1 MTSNGWCNAQATCWR
16 EWLAW
21 CRNVISATPRQL
33 ESLVRLSESLARLE
47 LQEEVA
53 ERHVTE
59 ALRLMKVS
67 MQQSAMDHRTGMIDM
82 DKLYSGVGAL
92 DREMRRHLATAISEL
107 LIGASP
113 ILCEHLSVRGD
124 AYMRISFSGKETTV
138 VTAPGPTRPFS

>member
-1 MTSNGWCNAQATCWR
+1 MSVISLNQKAFWYTQEHAQSVAEEFDGWP
-16 EWLAW
+16 W

-33 ESLVRLSESLARLE
+33 ESLIRLSEALARLE

-53 ERHVTE
+53 ERHVAE

-92 DREMRRHLATAISEL
+92 DREMRRHLASAISEL
-107 LIGASP
+107 LIGAPPAQHS
-113 ILCEHLSVRGD
+113 CSTVR
-124 AYMRISFSGKETTV
+124 F
-138 VTAPGPTRPFS
+138 